1 MASSIPA
8 AGEFRS
14 QHNEFQMCP
23 LDTYSHRNL
32 NSNLC
37 RSICTPPACP
47 WCNCHAV
54 LDPENKSI
62 CMTAG
67 FDVKSPGQK
76 AEAQL
81 LYPIHDN
88 YYHSN
93 LSSSTF
99 PGHMGTWVVLSLLR
113 AICADWS
120 CLLGI
125 PCVNFLFL
133 EWDNSIPSYVR
144 GPWSPAVLL
153 VRQCLGDIRYSRRW
167 ASSQPIYL

>member
-81 LYPIHDN
+81 LYPVHDN

-99 PGHMGTWVVLSLLR
+99 PGHMGTWVVLSLVRTMFMCRMVLFAGNTLCQLSVLGMR
-113 AICADWS
+113 QFNTLLCKRPLFSS
-120 CLLGI
+120 CFACETVSG
-125 PCVNFLFL
+125 
-133 EWDNSIPSYVR
+133 WH
-144 GPWSPAVLL
+144 
-153 VRQCLGDIRYSRRW
+153 
-167 ASSQPIYL
+167 

>member
-8 AGEFRS
+8 AGKFRS

-32 NSNLC
+32 NSNQC

-47 WCNCHAV
+47 WYNCYAV

-67 FDVKSPGQK
+67 FDVKSPGQEAK
-76 AEAQL
+76 AQL
-81 LYPIHDN
+81 LYPTLAN

-93 LSSSTF
+93 ISSSTF
-99 PGHMGTWVVLSLLR
+99 PGHMCTRDVLSLVWTMLMCR
-113 AICADWS
+113 TVLFAENTLCQLSVLGVRQFSTLLCKRPLFSSCFACDWVT
-120 CLLGI
+120 LGI
-125 PCVNFLFL
+125 PGGGL
-133 EWDNSIPSYVR
+133 
-144 GPWSPAVLL
+144 
-153 VRQCLGDIRYSRRW
+153 
-167 ASSQPIYL
+167 SSEPIYL

>member
-8 AGEFRS
+8 AGKFRS

-23 LDTYSHRNL
+23 LDTYSHGNL

-37 RSICTPPACP
+37 HGICTPPACP
-47 WCNCHAV
+47 WCNSYTA

-67 FDVKSPGQK
+67 FDVKSPGQE
-76 AEAQL
+76 AGAQL
-81 LYPIHDN
+81 PYPVLVN

-93 LSSSTF
+93 LSSSTHSLGICV
-99 PGHMGTWVVLSLLR
+99 PGMCKALYEPCSW
-113 AICADWS
+113 AEWS
-120 CLLGI
+120 CLLEI
-125 PCVNFLFL
+125 PCPNFLFW

-144 GPWSPAVLL
+144 GPCSPAVLH
-153 VRQCLGDIRYSRRW
+153 VRQWLGDIRYSRRW
-167 ASSQPIYL
+167 AL

>member
-8 AGEFRS
+8 AGKFRS

-32 NSNLC
+32 NSNQC

-47 WCNCHAV
+47 WYNCYAV

-67 FDVKSPGQK
+67 FDVKNPGQE

-81 LYPIHDN
+81 LYPALVN
-88 YYHSN
+88 YYHGN
-93 LSSSTF
+93 ISSSTV
-99 PGHMGTWVVLSLLR
+99 PGHMWTRDVLSFVWTMLMCRMVLF
-113 AICADWS
+113 AENTS
-120 CLLGI
+120 
-125 PCVNFLFL
+125 VNFLFW

-144 GPWSPAVLL
+144 GPCSPVILL
-153 VRQCLGDIRYSRRW
+153 VTGW
-167 ASSQPIYL
+167 H